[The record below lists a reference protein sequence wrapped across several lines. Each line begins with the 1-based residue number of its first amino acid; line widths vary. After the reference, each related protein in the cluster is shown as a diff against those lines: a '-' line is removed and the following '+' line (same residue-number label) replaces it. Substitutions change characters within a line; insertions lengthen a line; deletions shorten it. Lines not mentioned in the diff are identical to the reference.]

1 MNDFLWVMSII
12 NALALNWLTKNTNSR
27 LIRLSCFECQI
38 FLMSD
43 ADVLF
48 KGIYIRLELDQM
60 SLRVHCQSLNLN

>member
-1 MNDFLWVMSII
+1 
-12 NALALNWLTKNTNSR
+12 
-27 LIRLSCFECQI
+27 
-38 FLMSD
+38 MSD